1 MPGFIGQFGIQ
12 AGFAGFRLGVQT
24 AQNINLDRGC
34 RFKLI
39 ISPTLHHMAMQVICV
54 YAHFGVQPAQLCINA
69 AFQSQ
74 FRMRH
79 NGSPFI
85 LVAL

>member
-39 ISPTLHHMAMQVICV
+39 
-54 YAHFGVQPAQLCINA
+54 
-69 AFQSQ
+69 
-74 FRMRH
+74 MRRSKV
-79 NGSPFI
+79 NSGCGIMVLLLFWQRYRFS
-85 LVAL
+85 LKKRTALP